1 MTEGPLGFPLTDKQA
16 FAIDALLKSL
26 PKEPAY
32 AYRKALVQK
41 QPTEL
46 GDRSDVSWI
55 STEDPDRANDVVIAK
70 GMNDSQ
76 FRLNPIVTLNHSY
89 AQPPVGK
96 SLWRKYVKDGELR
109 GIKAKTQYPPRPADW
124 AADATWPADT
134 AFSLVQSGLLLGK
147 SIGFLPTKIHLP
159 TDKELKQ
166 PGWDNV
172 SLVIDEWLLLEYAC
186 VYLPAQANAVVESVS
201 KRQSAFGDRLSAQ
214 PEADSRQPTAVAH
227 TSLKAIEEAVLNR
240 LPPLGC
246 LEEIAAKRAEEQ
258 IQLLQG
264 RV

>member
-96 SLWRKYVKDGELR
+96 SLW
-109 GIKAKTQYPPRPADW
+109 AST
-124 AADATWPADT
+124 
-134 AFSLVQSGLLLGK
+134 
-147 SIGFLPTKIHLP
+147 
-159 TDKELKQ
+159 
-166 PGWDNV
+166 
-172 SLVIDEWLLLEYAC
+172 
-186 VYLPAQANAVVESVS
+186 
-201 KRQSAFGDRLSAQ
+201 
-214 PEADSRQPTAVAH
+214 
-227 TSLKAIEEAVLNR
+227 
-240 LPPLGC
+240 
-246 LEEIAAKRAEEQ
+246 
-258 IQLLQG
+258 
-264 RV
+264 